1 MFYRFRLNINQSM
14 RKGIFIFLVTV
25 GFVSDCPAQEN
36 IDAILYVSNTK
47 REYIIHLPPG
57 YKKEGSFPL
66 VIVFHGGGGNSRQI
80 QRYMG
85 MDAIADRENFIAV
98 YPNGIGK
105 QWNDGRDFKESI
117 AANDD
122 VLFINQLLDSM
133 QKEYSIDNKRIFATG
148 ISNGGFFSIYLSYK
162 LSHRLL
168 AIAPVCASIPEK
180 IYPVFYPSRPVS
192 VLIMNGTADPLVPYN
207 GGAVGNSRMGD
218 RGRCT
223 STDSTV
229 QRYISIN
236 KTSQTPLIEEIPDRN
251 KRDGCIATRQTY
263 TGGKNNTKVCLVKVK
278 NGGHTLPGRPLY
290 QLKIIIGKVCNDFEG
305 NEMIW
310 EFFKSCKPVN

>member
-1 MFYRFRLNINQSM
+1 MPRGLFVVL
-14 RKGIFIFLVTV
+14 FIIGFLTP
-25 GFVSDCPAQEN
+25 GSAQQN
-36 IDAILYVSNTK
+36 IDAALYVNNVK

-57 YKKEGSFPL
+57 YTKDQSLPL
-66 VIVFHGGGGNSRQI
+66 VMVFHGGGGNSRQI

-122 VLFINQLLDSM
+122 AQFVSQLLDSM
-133 QKEYSIDNKRIFATG
+133 QKNHSIDNKRVFATG

-162 LSHRLL
+162 LSDRLL
-168 AIAPVCASIPEK
+168 AIAPVCASIPER
-180 IYPVFYPSRPVS
+180 IYPGFYPKNPVS

-223 STDSTV
+223 STDSTL
-229 QRYISIN
+229 QRYISITKVN
-236 KTSQTPLIEEIPDRN
+236 PTAVVEAIPDRN
-251 KRDGCIATRQTY
+251 KRDGCIATSYTY
-263 TGGKNNTKVCLVKVK
+263 TGGRNDTRVCLVKIK
-278 NGGHTLPGRPLY
+278 YGGHTLPGGSPYLP
-290 QLKIIIGKVCNDFEG
+290 KMIIGRVCNDFEG

-310 EFFKSCKPVN
+310 EFFKSCKAVN